1 MNVMVQ
7 LKDQFGW
14 TDDMINADMTQWIAA
29 NPGFTPQDKLD
40 HFNELK
46 ALGMIDE
53 VSYDAHMSNTYGEGT
68 VPTRHSRLSVRNQ
81 LKEMIGAQ
89 WDDLSGG
96 DVDRWFLD
104 GVDADGNPFP
114 PGGPTDADVA
124 KFLEGFIEE
133 KAADGTLQPSDP
145 KEKVQ
150 DSWEWMNP
158 EDFAVLT
165 TESGDAN
172 EKKAA
177 DIVIESTGGVSFPDT
192 AGEDAWMGADT
203 GPLEPDPRDEIL
215 PQFPEDLGTPSPGGE
230 IPTPAPVPESDARPP
245 DVVTGGSSTFGT
257 TLPGGMGAPAP
268 VATPTPPANQT
279 MITDEDVQLATPGIQ
294 RYLAGAGPA
303 VRSINQYDSGD
314 DDYVESPPGTGQM
327 DPGDFATAVP
337 PQATEFPPLPG
348 DEYVEP
354 PPQIYGMSR
363 YQAPESFFA
372 VEEAQLAADR
382 EQAVID
388 TAQEEADYL
397 SALGDIRIPD
407 AAGQSELGRT
417 YTNLAY
423 QDDDWYAGGGIY
435 DDNTA
440 IVGESG
446 PELAVFPVGT
456 EIVPLDRRMKP
467 SQARRLR
474 RRGIRGMQEGG
485 LVFGPQDIPQ
495 GQSGDY
501 VGFPGDT
508 SGERFIT
515 KDTLAGLGEGR
526 FGIKDDSIF
535 STDPESALAEQ
546 VAGAQESGAH
556 IGKGLPGATP
566 PTFEESLAGVR
577 GGNLGDLPIGIQQI
591 LRGRSPRPLAGRLL
605 RQAGMALPS
614 AQAWRNLS
622 PDEQAVYTDLGRRS
636 GISEGYLQR
645 ELATSTPSGG
655 GGARRGRMLPL
666 ATRRG
671 FRR

>member
-1 MNVMVQ
+1 
-7 LKDQFGW
+7 
-14 TDDMINADMTQWIAA
+14 MT
-29 NPGFTPQDKLD
+29 
-40 HFNELK
+40 
-46 ALGMIDE
+46 
-53 VSYDAHMSNTYGEGT
+53 
-68 VPTRHSRLSVRNQ
+68 
-81 LKEMIGAQ
+81 
-89 WDDLSGG
+89 
-96 DVDRWFLD
+96 
-104 GVDADGNPFP
+104 
-114 PGGPTDADVA
+114 
-124 KFLEGFIEE
+124 
-133 KAADGTLQPSDP
+133 
-145 KEKVQ
+145 
-150 DSWEWMNP
+150 
-158 EDFAVLT
+158 
-165 TESGDAN
+165 
-172 EKKAA
+172 
-177 DIVIESTGGVSFPDT
+177 STS
-192 AGEDAWMGADT
+192 AG
-203 GPLEPDPRDEIL
+203 
-215 PQFPEDLGTPSPGGE
+215 
-230 IPTPAPVPESDARPP
+230 
-245 DVVTGGSSTFGT
+245 TFGA
-257 TLPGGMGAPAP
+257 TLPGSVGTGSATYSGFQTGPDPYQDQPIQPMTYPEDDPRSGITYQGSFAPSGVDVAP
-268 VATPTPPANQT
+268 VQAPIAREP
-279 MITDEDVQLATPGIQ
+279 DVGTSPQ
-294 RYLAGAGPA
+294 
-303 VRSINQYDSGD
+303 VR
-314 DDYVESPPGTGQM
+314 E
-327 DPGDFATAVP
+327 FA
-337 PQATEFPPLPG
+337 PLPG

-363 YQAPESFFA
+363 YQAPEAFFA

-407 AAGQSELGRT
+407 ATGQSELGRT

-446 PELAVFPVGT
+446 PELAVFPIGT

-474 RRGIRGMQEGG
+474 RRGIRGMAEGG

-515 KDTLAGLGEGR
+515 KDTLTGLGEGR
-526 FGIKDDSIF
+526 FGIKDGSIF

-577 GGNLGDLPIGIQQI
+577 GGNLGDLPIGVQQI

-622 PDEQAVYTDLGRRS
+622 PDEQAVYTDLARRS